1 MVGTSSVLLL
11 CFAVIVMATT
21 AWHLPQYSIVVSGAI
36 GFVLFVSIL
45 WLLTLIEDGWR
56 YATLTKNKPNDKDEN
71 GPSAGQAHS

>member
-56 YATLTKNKPNDKDEN
+56 YALTKNKLNEKVDN
-71 GPSAGQAHS
+71 GPSAGQNHS